1 MKQPIP
7 EGTSIGE
14 IETSLEWL
22 LSHTSRFRGVILVRI
37 NTGEGFI
44 LIEYG
49 RPVGFTFRMGD
60 RALQGEAARRYFE
73 RKDLIHASLRRYTD
87 REFQEALDRAE
98 PEVLVPG
105 VRECVQRPPESSVH
119 TPVTP
124 HTQLAF
130 EEVQSEGV
138 SPVHGRIS
146 EPAVV
151 DPDHL
156 EKRTA
161 TSVSDRRE
169 PAAPAQQ
176 RPREGNLPVTVLDWI
191 CLSPGVTAAALFRD
205 RSIMDYRGELSFED
219 LVESAED
226 LLLTAGEILT
236 LLSTGPLVQVT
247 ILVSGKNVT
256 ISSFEDGYL
265 LILTEPDANLGQ
277 IRKLVHDCACGLGK
291 G

>member
-22 LSHTSRFRGVILVRI
+22 LSHTARFRGVILVRI

-73 RKDLIHASLRRYTD
+73 RKDLIHASLRRYTE
-87 REFQEALDRAE
+87 REFLEALDRAG
-98 PEVLVPG
+98 PEVLVPAA
-105 VRECVQRPPESSVH
+105 RECVQRLAKSSVPA
-119 TPVTP
+119 PVTP
-124 HTQLAF
+124 HNHLDF
-130 EEVQSEGV
+130 EEVRQKGV
-138 SPVHGRIS
+138 SSLPERIS
-146 EPAVV
+146 DPAVV
-151 DPDHL
+151 DPHYL
-156 EKRTA
+156 ERRTA
-161 TSVSDRRE
+161 AGINSGGES
-169 PAAPAQQ
+169 AALTQQ
-176 RPREGNLPVTVLDWI
+176 VPPEENFPVTVLDWI
-191 CLSPGVTAAALFRD
+191 CLSPGVTAAAIFRD
-205 RSIMDYRGELSFED
+205 RSIVDYRGELSFED

-256 ISSFEDGYL
+256 ISSFEDSYL

-277 IRKLVHDCACGLGK
+277 IRKLVHDCACGF
-291 G
+291 